1 MSLLDSNNLP
11 RKTAS
16 ATSATAVS
24 RSVKTSNAVI
34 TTTSNKENII
44 PSPTQQPTN
53 LSNDDDLADFLKG
66 ICWDDDIFEETW
78 QLDGT
83 ATSVD
88 AQESVQQWCEDDAS
102 LYWIEEFNKLRNDKS
117 VVQAFQCIHHSESI
131 HPLFR
136 GSVNNDD
143 EWEYFIDILKI
154 FHRADGKYKFL
165 PVYLGTY
172 AVRDADGGYDLSC
185 GGGRCK
191 WCMSSQLDDFRNY
204 ASFGMLLTLHRD
216 ISSVTDGVF
225 SAEEMLLLAVV
236 VNGRPRC
243 PLPPRPSKST
253 SMEKQYYCEDVAS
266 WQFIIAQIL
275 HHQRL
280 SLFQKD

>member
-1 MSLLDSNNLP
+1 MAINGTGLMA
-11 RKTAS
+11 KQ
-16 ATSATAVS
+16 TSS
-24 RSVKTSNAVI
+24 SVHV
-34 TTTSNKENII
+34 
-44 PSPTQQPTN
+44 
-53 LSNDDDLADFLKG
+53 
-66 ICWDDDIFEETW
+66 
-78 QLDGT
+78 
-83 ATSVD
+83 
-88 AQESVQQWCEDDAS
+88 
-102 LYWIEEFNKLRNDKS
+102 
-117 VVQAFQCIHHSESI
+117 
-131 HPLFR
+131 
-136 GSVNNDD
+136 
-143 EWEYFIDILKI
+143 
-154 FHRADGKYKFL
+154 GKC
-165 PVYLGTY
+165 

-204 ASFGMLLTLHRD
+204 ASFDMLLTLHRD